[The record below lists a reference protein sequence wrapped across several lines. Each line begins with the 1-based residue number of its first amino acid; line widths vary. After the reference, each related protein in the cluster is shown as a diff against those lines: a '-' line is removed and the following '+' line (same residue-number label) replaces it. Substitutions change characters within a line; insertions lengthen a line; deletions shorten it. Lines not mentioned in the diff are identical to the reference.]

1 MHGFVSPPSH
11 SKISNEKL
19 LLSIRK
25 SAMKTMSLPI
35 QKLAA
40 KSCDAAD
47 SEISNDGEVVSG
59 FTFFFCVY
67 KFNILYLVFLIVQ
80 DISSSF

>member
-1 MHGFVSPPSH
+1 
-11 SKISNEKL
+11 
-19 LLSIRK
+19 
-25 SAMKTMSLPI
+25 MSLPI

-59 FTFFFCVY
+59 FTFFF
-67 KFNILYLVFLIVQ
+67 VFINS
-80 DISSSF
+80 IFCT